1 MGENIRLATAEKV
14 GLLSSPPDIR
24 KAAAYS
30 CAVVHLWW
38 TDNCSSS
45 CSSSVIS
52 SVFPFS
58 TVESNHW
65 GDSVQVRS
73 FYSGTIQISLL
84 RICKRPVSLPHRLIW
99 SPNFINIY
107 QISSWSFWFP
117 TELVQIKSMRKLPS
131 FLLIGKKLKVQISQV
146 GFLFF
151 FFLINPVFFLKTLLF
166 NSSSI
171 VFIFIVCTFEGK
183 HEIPRHGHMCV
194 CIYIYV
200 DIYVWLYI

>member
-1 MGENIRLATAEKV
+1 M
-14 GLLSSPPDIR
+14 
-24 KAAAYS
+24 
-30 CAVVHLWW
+30 
-38 TDNCSSS
+38 
-45 CSSSVIS
+45 
-52 SVFPFS
+52 
-58 TVESNHW
+58 
-65 GDSVQVRS
+65 RS

-99 SPNFINIY
+99 SPSFINIY

-194 CIYIYV
+194 CIYIYMSIFMCNYTYRYKQV
-200 DIYVWLYI
+200 SCRFDLRYRLSVGKNITPWKVYNSKGKIKYQNRNFLKPIRSLSYTQTQ